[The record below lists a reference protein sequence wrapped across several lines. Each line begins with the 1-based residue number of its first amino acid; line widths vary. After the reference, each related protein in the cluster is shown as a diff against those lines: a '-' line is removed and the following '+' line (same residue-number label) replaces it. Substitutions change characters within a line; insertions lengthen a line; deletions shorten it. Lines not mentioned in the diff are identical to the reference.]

1 MHHLI
6 VDLET
11 APIEDAATYVEA
23 VSAPSNYKDPEK
35 IAAYVA
41 EKQCEQVGKCALDP
55 DLCRIVAIGVAPS
68 DCDFQPSVHICQTES
83 QEESALRWLWG
94 QVKSQTVLVGFNLL
108 AFDIKILLRRSLYLH
123 IKAPDIQVDRF
134 KHPQIDDLMLRL
146 AFNDPKKAHSLSFY
160 TQRFGLPAVDDDVTG
175 ADIGD
180 LVTAGDWDAV
190 ANHCKGDVLRTLH
203 LAQRLQVVPIPTEV
217 TVF

>member
-41 EKQCEQVGKCALDP
+41 EKQCEQVGKCA
-55 DLCRIVAIGVAPS
+55 
-68 DCDFQPSVHICQTES
+68 
-83 QEESALRWLWG
+83 EESALRWLWG